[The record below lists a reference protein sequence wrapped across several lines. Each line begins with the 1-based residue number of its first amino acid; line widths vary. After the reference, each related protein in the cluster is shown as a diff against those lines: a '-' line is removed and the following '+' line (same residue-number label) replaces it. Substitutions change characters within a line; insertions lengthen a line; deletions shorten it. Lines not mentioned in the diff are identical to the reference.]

1 MATAAPTHKP
11 TTLSPLKH
19 PLYRAIFASFLL
31 SNLGNTIQAVGAAWL
46 LTEMGEPADIVAL
59 VQTAAAAPLMLFALP
74 AGAFADM
81 HDRKTVM
88 LTSQV
93 WMFGVSL
100 ILATIAATHH
110 APAWAILAL
119 TFGIG
124 SAAAFFNP
132 ALSAS
137 TGGVVPRSELPGAVA
152 LNVLSFNTARSVG
165 PAIGGAVV
173 ALYGSYAAFVVNGA
187 AYLALIVVLCFW
199 RPKLEPAERQ
209 PILKAIGACLSFV
222 AHSHPV
228 RTVVL
233 RALTFTLAGGAV
245 WALMPL
251 VARDLV
257 HGGSMDFGLLLG
269 SLGVGAVIGA
279 ATSTGFRQRF
289 SAEVLTRIAGIVYGL
304 CCLVVAARPG
314 LVPTLLILVIGG
326 AFWVQALSGFNVAAQ
341 LWTPRAVVG
350 RVMAIVSSVTWGG
363 LALSAWLWGH
373 VASNWGVASAVA
385 GSGAVMLVLPLIGL
399 VAPMPR
405 HEDAVEA

>member
-1 MATAAPTHKP
+1 MASTAPVAKP

-19 PLYRAIFASFLL
+19 PLYRAIFLSFLF

-81 HDRKTVM
+81 HDRRTVM
-88 LTSQV
+88 LSSQIC
-93 WMFGVSL
+93 MFLVSL
-100 ILATIAATHH
+100 ALASIAATHH
-110 APAWAILAL
+110 APVWAILTL

-137 TGGVVPRSELPGAVA
+137 TGSVVPRSELPGAVA

-173 ALYGSYAAFVVNGA
+173 AIWGSSAAFVVNGA
-187 AYLALIVVLCFW
+187 AYLALIVILLFW
-199 RPKLEPAERQ
+199 RPKLEPARRQ
-209 PILKAIGACLSFV
+209 PMLTAIAAGLRVVGQSR
-222 AHSHPV
+222 PV

-257 HGGSMDFGLLLG
+257 HGGSIDFGLLLG
-269 SLGVGAVIGA
+269 ALGVGAVIGA
-279 ATSTGFRQRF
+279 ATSTGFRKRF
-289 SAEVLTRIAGIVYGL
+289 SAETLTRIAGMVYGL
-304 CCLVVAARPG
+304 CCLVVAAKPG
-314 LVPTLLILVIGG
+314 LWPTLAILVVGG

-373 VASNWGVASAVA
+373 VASNWGVGTAIAW
-385 GSGAVMLVLPLIGL
+385 SGAVMLVLPLIGL

>member
-1 MATAAPTHKP
+1 
-11 TTLSPLKH
+11 LSPLKH
-19 PLYRAIFASFLL
+19 PLYRAIFLSFML

-81 HDRKTVM
+81 HDRRAVM
-88 LTSQV
+88 LTSQA
-93 WMFGVSL
+93 WMFAISL
-100 ILATIAATHH
+100 ILAAVAATHH

-119 TFGIG
+119 TFAIG

-137 TGGVVPRSELPGAVA
+137 TGSVVPRSELPGAVA

-173 ALYGSYAAFVVNGA
+173 AIWGSSMTFVVNGA
-187 AYLALIVVLCFW
+187 AYLALIIVLLFW
-199 RPKLEPAERQ
+199 RPKLEPAARQ
-209 PILKAIGACLSFV
+209 PILKAIGGGLRFV
-222 AHSHPV
+222 IDSKPV
-228 RTVVL
+228 RVVVL

-257 HGGSMDFGLLLG
+257 HGGSIDFGLLLG
-269 SLGVGAVIGA
+269 ALGVGAVIGA
-279 ATSTGFRQRF
+279 ATSTGFRKRF
-289 SAEVLTRIAGIVYGL
+289 PAETLTRIAGIVYGL
-304 CCLVVAARPG
+304 CCLVVAAQPG
-314 LVPTLLILVIGG
+314 LWPTLAILVVGG

-373 VASNWGVASAVA
+373 IASNWGVATAIA